1 MCRRQ
6 SFLFIALSL
15 LARAILAQND
25 RTPSPPATEAAFE
38 LEGQVDAKM
47 FLPPDVMKGR
57 SHSVAERAEND
68 SLSNTYFLYS
78 GNQTFEITTSAAL
91 RTRIRE
97 LYAIEKLR
105 ATSKTEEFGKAMA
118 AAGKQK
124 VENVKGIVKDP
135 VGTIKRV
142 PQGASRFFG
151 RIGDT
156 IKSVGSDSEGK
167 KNLQGITGVEK
178 AKVKLA
184 AKLGVSPYSTNQELQ
199 EQLTNTARAMAGGG
213 FVLSM
218 ATGAIGGPAGSA
230 ITVLNVNQTLQDA
243 LINSTPD
250 ELRTMNR
257 KKLIALG
264 AAKES
269 ADEFLMHP
277 WYSPW
282 HETIVVA
289 ALGTI
294 GVDPTRFLE
303 AACRALTEQ
312 DSNYFQSLAQVLARY
327 HKSKA
332 PLVSIRLEEE
342 RVCAIDSNGILVV
355 PLSCDY
361 AIWNESNAGRVELFS
376 QLPQSKTEI
385 KGLALWVDGKISAR
399 ATQELKNRKI
409 DVATE
414 VLGEPMKSNPL

>member
-1 MCRRQ
+1 MPAKTILIGLA
-6 SFLFIALSL
+6 LFAG
-15 LARAILAQND
+15 AALAQTDNA
-25 RTPSPPATEAAFE
+25 PPVSPPSTETAFE
-38 LEGQVDAKM
+38 SENRVEAKM

-57 SHSVAERAEND
+57 LQSVGEQAEND
-68 SLSNTYFLYS
+68 GLLNTYFLYS
-78 GNQTFEITTSAAL
+78 GGQAFEVTTSAAL
-91 RTRIRE
+91 RTQIRE

-105 ATSKTEEFGKAMA
+105 NTSKTEEFGKAMA

-124 VENVKGIVKDP
+124 LENVKGIVKDP

-151 RIGDT
+151 RIGDS

-184 AKLGVSPYSTNQELQ
+184 ATLGVSPYSTNQDLQ

-213 FVLSM
+213 FILNM
-218 ATGAIGGPAGSA
+218 ATGVVGGPAGSA

-250 ELRTMNR
+250 DLRTMNR

-282 HETIVVA
+282 HETIVTD

-294 GVDPTRFLE
+294 GVDPTRFLD

-312 DSNYFQSLAQVLARY
+312 DANYFQSLAQILARY
-327 HKSKA
+327 HKAKT
-332 PLVSIRLEEE
+332 PLTSIRLVDG
-342 RVCAIDSNGILVV
+342 RICAPDSNGILVV

-361 AIWNESNAGRVELFS
+361 AIWSENAAGRVEAFT
-376 QLPQSKTEI
+376 QLPQSKDEI
-385 KGLALWVDGKISAR
+385 KGLTLWVDGKVSER
-399 ATQELKNRKI
+399 AAEELKNRKI
-409 DVATE
+409 DLATE
-414 VLGEPMKSNPL
+414 VLAKQ

>member
-1 MCRRQ
+1 M
-6 SFLFIALSL
+6 FTKPIVIILGL
-15 LARAILAQND
+15 LAATAFAQSD
-25 RTPSPPATEAAFE
+25 PTPTPTPSTDTAFE
-38 LEGQVDAKM
+38 SVGPVEAKL
-47 FLPPDVMKGR
+47 FLPEDVMKGQL
-57 SHSVAERAEND
+57 HSVRPQADND
-68 SLSNTYFLYS
+68 RLVNTYYVDSRDQVFAV
-78 GNQTFEITTSAAL
+78 TTGLAL

-97 LYAIEKLR
+97 IYAIDKLR

-156 IKSVGSDSEGK
+156 LKSAGSDYES
-167 KNLQGITGVEK
+167 KNLQGVTGVEK

-213 FVLSM
+213 LVLNL
-218 ATGAIGGPAGSA
+218 ATGVVGGPAGSA

-243 LINSTPD
+243 LINSTPE
-250 ELRTMNR
+250 ELHALNR
-257 KKLIALG
+257 KKLLALR
-264 AAKES
+264 ATKES

-282 HETIVVA
+282 HETIVVD
-289 ALGTI
+289 ALATI
-294 GVDPTRFLE
+294 GVDPTQFLDK
-303 AACRALTEQ
+303 ACRALTEQ
-312 DSNYFQSLAQVLARY
+312 DANYFQSLAQVLSRY
-327 HKSKA
+327 HKAKA
-332 PLVSIRLEEE
+332 PLSSIRLEEG

-361 AIWNESNAGRVELFS
+361 AIWNEDNASRVEVFS
-376 QLPQSKTEI
+376 QLPQSNTEV
-385 KGLALWVDGKISAR
+385 KGLALWVDGKVSDR
-399 ATQELKNRKI
+399 AAQELKNRKI
-409 DVATE
+409 DLATD
-414 VLGEPMKSNPL
+414 VLAKK